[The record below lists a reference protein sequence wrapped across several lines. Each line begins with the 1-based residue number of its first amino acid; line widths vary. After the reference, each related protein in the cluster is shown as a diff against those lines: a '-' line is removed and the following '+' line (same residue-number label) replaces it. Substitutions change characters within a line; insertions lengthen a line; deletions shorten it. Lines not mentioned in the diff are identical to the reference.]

1 MVERAGIREAGT
13 ELDGEEPLIVYVD
26 IKRKLAFPLNLTSTP
41 RLTSPRESQPVPG
54 PTDGMREDP
63 NSFSGSSG
71 SSSNIPAMHGMH
83 ENPVPAAG
91 TSTNRNCRSSTGAAA
106 TTTAAQLPMVT
117 SSANGFRT
125 SADGV
130 SALKQTGCHSNM
142 NSNPGAASLMPPT
155 VLAFMMA
162 RRASSSAVHSMLGIM
177 QDPSSTQGLTELK
190 QRPRRASLP
199 GQCAVTEG
207 VRTGLKIEPS

>member
-1 MVERAGIREAGT
+1 MVVRAGIREAGT

-41 RLTSPRESQPVPG
+41 RLASPRESQPVPG

-71 SSSNIPAMHGMH
+71 SSSNIPAMHGIH
-83 ENPVPAAG
+83 EDPVSAAG
-91 TSTNRNCRSSTGAAA
+91 TSTNRNGRSSTGAAA

-117 SSANGFRT
+117 SSANGFRM

-130 SALKQTGCHSNM
+130 STLKQMGFHNM

-162 RRASSSAVHSMLGIM
+162 RRASSSAVHSMVGIV
-177 QDPSSTQGLTELK
+177 QDSSSTQGLTESK

-207 VRTGLKIEPS
+207 VRTGLKIESS